1 MGVVVALLAIAGLF
15 AEGEHMLGIMN
26 VDLALDV
33 VRIVLAIALL
43 VVGFARVSRGALN
56 AVLVL
61 FGASYLVLGVIG
73 MIDREAFGLLPT
85 GLTTFDL
92 VFHLVVGVAAFVVM
106 FTTKGSSGRDRT
118 TAPATS
124 SASPR

>member
-1 MGVVVALLAIAGLF
+1 MGVVVALLAVAGLF

-73 MIDREAFGLLPT
+73 ST
-85 GLTTFDL
+85 GRRS
-92 VFHLVVGVAAFVVM
+92 VCCRPG
-106 FTTKGSSGRDRT
+106 
-118 TAPATS
+118 
-124 SASPR
+124 